1 MQTWFEKLKA
11 DFVLNFVQANRW
23 KYLLDG
29 LGKTLLITTG
39 YTDTNWGKEDYFA
52 VSPYL
57 GVDAAEWIVEQGV
70 PMVGSISRPI
80 SPVTVPSRCTM
91 SC

>member
-29 LGKTLLITTG
+29 LGKTLLITT
-39 YTDTNWGKEDYFA
+39 KKPPEA
-52 VSPYL
+52 
-57 GVDAAEWIVEQGV
+57 
-70 PMVGSISRPI
+70 PI
-80 SPVTVPSRCTM
+80 HT
-91 SC
+91 

>member
-29 LGKTLLITTG
+29 LGKTLLITLV
-39 YTDTNWGKEDYFA
+39 A
-52 VSPYL
+52 CLL
-57 GVDAAEWIVEQGV
+57 GVVIGVVIAMVRSTYDKPPRARARPSAAGCSACWTASAACI
-70 PMVGSISRPI
+70 
-80 SPVTVPSRCTM
+80 
-91 SC
+91 

>member
-29 LGKTLLITTG
+29 LGKTLLITLV
-39 YTDTNWGKEDYFA
+39 A
-52 VSPYL
+52 
-57 GVDAAEWIVEQGV
+57 
-70 PMVGSISRPI
+70 
-80 SPVTVPSRCTM
+80 
-91 SC
+91 